1 MTEFVRFKNINGDI
15 GAGRLE
21 KDGSISI
28 ITEPFW
34 EKVELTGE
42 SVTLSDV
49 QLLPPCQPSNI
60 ICVGLN
66 YRSHLGG
73 RPIPDPPLF
82 FFKPL
87 SSIAGQ
93 GDQIVLP
100 NDAGRVDPEGEIVV
114 VIGSFLQR
122 PTLAQAEAG
131 IFGFTAGNDV
141 SAREWQNGD
150 GQWWRAKG
158 SDTFG
163 VFGPSIVTG
172 LKFDRL
178 EVKTFVNDTEV
189 QHGASSEL
197 IVSIPEIVHRVASV
211 VTLRAG
217 DVIFTGTPGSTSPL
231 NTGDIVEVE
240 VTGLTSRLSNSV
252 T

>member
-1 MTEFVRFKNINGDI
+1 MTQLVRFKNLNGDI
-15 GAGRLE
+15 AVGQLDDKGF
-21 KDGSISI
+21 ISI
-28 ITEPFW
+28 VHDPFW
-34 EKVELTGE
+34 DKIELTGE
-42 SVTLSDV
+42 SIAMSSVK
-49 QLLPPCQPSNI
+49 LLPPCQPSNI

-82 FFKPL
+82 FYKPL
-87 SSIAGQ
+87 SSIAGD
-93 GDQIVLP
+93 GDLIVLP
-100 NDAGRVDPEGEIVV
+100 KDAGRVDPEGEIVV
-114 VIGSFLQR
+114 VIGKPLSH
-122 PTLAQAEAG
+122 PTLDEAEEA

-172 LKFDRL
+172 LRFDGL
-178 EVKTFVNDTEV
+178 EVKTFVNGEEV

-197 IVSIPEIVHRVASV
+197 IVSIPEIIQRVADV
-211 VTLRAG
+211 VSLSPG
-217 DVIFTGTPGSTSPL
+217 DIIFTGTPGSTSPL
-231 NTGDIVEVE
+231 NSGDVLEVE
-240 VTGLTSRLSNSV
+240 VTGLTKRLSNLV
-252 T
+252 A